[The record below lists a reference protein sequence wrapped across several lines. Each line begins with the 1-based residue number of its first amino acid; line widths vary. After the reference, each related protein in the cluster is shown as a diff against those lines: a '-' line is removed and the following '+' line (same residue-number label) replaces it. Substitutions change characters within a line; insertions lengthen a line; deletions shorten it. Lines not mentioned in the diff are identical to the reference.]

1 VFFFGEYTMD
11 TVTLSLEVVNSIF
24 EYLGTK
30 PYNEVHKLFK
40 AVEQDALNHVPM
52 PTESKPK
59 KGAA

>member
-1 VFFFGEYTMD
+1 MD

-40 AVEQDALNHVPM
+40 AVEQDALNHIPM